1 MHMFRRRFA
10 LSLLLPAGL
19 LAAAGAA
26 RVGSQPAPD
35 GPAAATRA
43 ATSQAAAVRYVVA
56 PTGNEG
62 RYRLREKLVGMEL
75 PYDAVGTTGGV
86 TGAIAF
92 DASGKVVPAESKLTI
107 DVTALK
113 SDKDRRDGYVQRR
126 LLETEKYPTVE
137 FVPTAIRGLPAKIP
151 TSGSQNFEMDGKL
164 TVKGVTHPTTWK
176 ATANFQGDR
185 ITGNAYTGFTFEDVQ
200 LQKPS
205 VSVIL
210 TLADSIRLEYD
221 FALQRQK

>member
-1 MHMFRRRFA
+1 MFRRRLA

-26 RVGSQPAPD
+26 RVGGQTATTDPATP
-35 GPAAATRA
+35 GRPATG
-43 ATSQAAAVRYVVA
+43 QAAAVRYVVT

-75 PYDAVGTTGGV
+75 PYDAVGTTGGI
-86 TGAIAF
+86 TGAIAL
-92 DASGKVVPAESKLTI
+92 DASGKVVPADSKLTI

-113 SDKDRRDGYVQRR
+113 SDKDRRDGYVQKR

-137 FVPTAIRGLPAKIP
+137 FVPTAIRGFPAKLP
-151 TSGSQNFEMDGKL
+151 TSGSLNFEMDGNL

-176 ATANFQGDR
+176 GTANFQGDR
-185 ITGNAYTGFTFEDVQ
+185 VTGNAYTVFTFDDVQ

-210 TLADSIRLEYD
+210 TLADDIRLEYD

>member
-26 RVGSQPAPD
+26 RVGSQPAAT
-35 GPAAATRA
+35 GPADPTPP

-86 TGAIAF
+86 TGAIAL

-113 SDKDRRDGYVQRR
+113 SDKEKRDGYVQRR

-137 FVPTAIRGLPAKIP
+137 FVPTAIRGIPAKIP
-151 TSGSQNFEMDGKL
+151 TSGSVNFEMDGKL

-176 ATANFQGDR
+176 GTANFQGDR
-185 ITGNAYTGFTFEDVQ
+185 VTGNAYTVFTFDDVQ

-210 TLADSIRLEYD
+210 TLADDIRLEYD

>member
-1 MHMFRRRFA
+1 MFRRRFA

-26 RVGSQPAPD
+26 RVGSQPAAA
-35 GPAAATRA
+35 GPADPTHP
-43 ATSQAAAVRYVVA
+43 ATSQVAAARYVVA

-113 SDKDRRDGYVQRR
+113 SDKEKRDGYVQRR
-126 LLETEKYPTVE
+126 LLETEKYPTVD
-137 FVPTAIRGLPAKIP
+137 FVPTAIRGIPAQIP
-151 TSGSQNFEMDGKL
+151 TSGSRSFEMDGTL

-176 ATANFQGDR
+176 GTANFQGDR
-185 ITGNAYTGFTFEDVQ
+185 ITGNATTGFTFEDVQ

-210 TLADSIRLEYD
+210 TLADSIHLEYD
-221 FALQRQK
+221 FALQRAK

>member
-1 MHMFRRRFA
+1 MFRRRFA

-26 RVGSQPAPD
+26 RVGGQPATND
-35 GPAAATRA
+35 PAV
-43 ATSQAAAVRYVVA
+43 AVRYVVT

-75 PYDAVGTTGGV
+75 PYDAVGTTGGI
-86 TGAIAF
+86 TGAIAL
-92 DASGKVVPAESKLTI
+92 DASGKVVPADSKLTI

-113 SDKDRRDGYVQRR
+113 SDKDRRDGYVQKR
-126 LLETEKYPTVE
+126 LLETDKYPTVE
-137 FVPTAIRGLPAKIP
+137 FVPTAIRGLPAKLP
-151 TSGSQNFEMDGKL
+151 TSGSLNFEMDGNL
-164 TVKGVTHPTTWK
+164 TVKGTTHPTTWK
-176 ATANFQGDR
+176 GTANFQGDR
-185 ITGNAYTGFTFEDVQ
+185 VTGNAYTVFTFDDVQ

-210 TLADSIRLEYD
+210 TLADDIRLEYD